1 MEGRKSNLGNS
12 PGRKTC
18 SRQRKFPRLG
28 FPDERFSSSFPD
40 KIGLFNHFSVSTAYT
55 PMMSFT
61 RSNTVG
67 IVTTAIPMKSM
78 ITPDLIIFVMG
89 M

>member
-28 FPDERFSSSFPD
+28 LPDE
-40 KIGLFNHFSVSTAYT
+40 IGLFNHFSVSTAYT